1 MAPCLAVGCIAAAQ
15 QTPVS
20 QMETLTRGVVAVHT
34 AEGNFVSW
42 RLLGTDPE
50 GTRFTLLRDGE
61 SIADGLAVTNYADSR
76 GTDGSRYAV
85 VADNEAGRADA
96 AGGTPVWAEGFK
108 RIQLDRPATTDGVG
122 YMPHEA
128 AVGDVDADGEYE
140 LVVKWLP
147 TDWKDNAT
155 AGFSH
160 TGITA
165 DDLCRLEGVELPHQL
180 ARSWGVVKV
189 DNTDGHVGRLSVGH
203 QRSEK
208 HCDDY
213 RKNNHAEQVH
223 PVLAHYAALAARHA
237 KKPSYKRVFNR
248 HTTNHLIIKD
258 IPGRRPSN
266 LSTGRALT
274 STSLPALAYS

>member
-20 QMETLTRGVVAVHT
+20 QMETLTRGLVAVHT

-61 SIADGLAVTNYADSR
+61 PIADGLAVTNYADSR

-160 TGITA
+160 KTYIDCYRLDGTRLWRIDMGINI
-165 DDLCRLEGVELPHQL
+165 R
-180 ARSWGVVKV
+180 
-189 DNTDGHVGRLSVGH
+189 
-203 QRSEK
+203 
-208 HCDDY
+208 
-213 RKNNHAEQVH
+213 
-223 PVLAHYAALAARHA
+223 
-237 KKPSYKRVFNR
+237 
-248 HTTNHLIIKD
+248 
-258 IPGRRPSN
+258 
-266 LSTGRALT
+266 
-274 STSLPALAYS
+274 